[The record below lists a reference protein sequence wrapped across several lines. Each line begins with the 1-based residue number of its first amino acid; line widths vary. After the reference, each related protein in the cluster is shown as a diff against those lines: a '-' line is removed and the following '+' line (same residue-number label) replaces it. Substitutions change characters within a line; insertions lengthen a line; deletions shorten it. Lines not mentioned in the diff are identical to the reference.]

1 MKKLEKG
8 IYYVLNLG
16 DEIVKLEIV
25 NHKQEFWEEDVYE
38 FETEKVEHNIIDVVE
53 HYNGLDYT
61 TIESLNLNENANG
74 LEFFKNFEDAK
85 NGLIDRIKENI
96 DYLTDDDPNDY
107 EKNLK
112 AKRWYRGNDDL
123 EIKSY
128 KEALK
133 NAMELTEL
141 DVRWG

>member
-8 IYYVLNLG
+8 IYYALNLG
-16 DEIVKLEIV
+16 DEIVKFEIT

-38 FETEKVEHNIIDVVE
+38 FETEKVEHNLIDIVV
-53 HYNGLDYT
+53 HYNGTDYT
-61 TIESLNLNENANG
+61 TIDTINLNKNANG
-74 LEFFKNFEDAK
+74 LIFFKNFEDAK

-96 DYLTDDDPNDY
+96 DYLTDDDP

-112 AKRWYRGNDDL
+112 AKRWYRGYDYL
-123 EIKSY
+123 ELKSY
-128 KEALK
+128 EEALK
-133 NAMELTEL
+133 NAMELIEL